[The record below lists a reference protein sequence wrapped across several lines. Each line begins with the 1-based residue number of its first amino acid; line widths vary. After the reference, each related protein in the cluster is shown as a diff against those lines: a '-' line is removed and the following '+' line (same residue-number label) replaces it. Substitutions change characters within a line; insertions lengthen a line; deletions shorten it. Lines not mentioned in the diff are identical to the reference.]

1 MARQIVAEDG
11 YRDRL
16 LKLIP
21 AEIVAAYLAL
31 QANLMEL
38 GDAVIWVVIAA
49 LFVLTFFYLRLLGGV
64 KKPKQLVFSSVSF
77 LIWVYSIA
85 PEPILKDLYNPPLAS
100 VVLVMWTLL
109 IPFFFKGGDSSVAN
123 GA

>member
-1 MARQIVAEDG
+1 MVRQIVVKDG

-16 LKLIP
+16 VKLIP

-31 QANLMEL
+31 QPSLVDL
-38 GDAVIWVVIAA
+38 GDAVIVVVIAA
-49 LFVLTFFYLRLLGGV
+49 LFVLTFFYLRQLGGV
-64 KKPKQLVFSSVSF
+64 KNLFQLGFSSISF

-85 PEPILKDLYNPPLAS
+85 PEPILKVLYNPPLAS

-109 IPFFFKGGDSSVAN
+109 VPFFFKGGDSSVATS
-123 GA
+123 